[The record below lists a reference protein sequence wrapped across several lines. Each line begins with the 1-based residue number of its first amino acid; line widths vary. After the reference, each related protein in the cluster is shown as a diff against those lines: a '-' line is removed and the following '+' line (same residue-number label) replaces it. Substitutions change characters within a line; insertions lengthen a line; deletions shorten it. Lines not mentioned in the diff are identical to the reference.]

1 MLLWEACDI
10 ISIMEKS
17 PAPIPIYTIGYGSR
31 SIAELIEVL
40 HQHEIAYLIDVR
52 SDPVM
57 FQLFGGFSKIQA
69 RRQTTHQS
77 PNTYRVTPLQ
87 TRCRVPWHMA
97 PYSRYKP
104 EFSKAPLANELEQH
118 GIRYVFMGDT
128 LGGRPDDETCYVNG
142 KIDYE
147 KVKAMEF
154 YQHGI
159 QRLHSAF
166 SQQQSIAL
174 MCSEGKPEDCHRC
187 KLIGATLITQNIPVI
202 HIDENDKHLTQE
214 QIIERLTGGQL
225 SMFGEG
231 TFQSRKKYR

>member
-17 PAPIPIYTIGYGSR
+17 PAFIPIYTIGYGSR

-52 SDPVM
+52 S
-57 FQLFGGFSKIQA
+57 
-69 RRQTTHQS
+69 
-77 PNTYRVTPLQ
+77 
-87 TRCRVPWHMA
+87 A

>member
-1 MLLWEACDI
+1 MSLLNRRIRLLLWEACDI

-17 PAPIPIYTIGYGSR
+17 PAFIPIYTIGYGSR

-52 SDPVM
+52 S
-57 FQLFGGFSKIQA
+57 
-69 RRQTTHQS
+69 
-77 PNTYRVTPLQ
+77 
-87 TRCRVPWHMA
+87 A

-104 EFSKAPLANELEQH
+104 EFSKAPLANELGQH

-187 KLIGATLITQNIPVI
+187 KLIGATLTTQNIPII